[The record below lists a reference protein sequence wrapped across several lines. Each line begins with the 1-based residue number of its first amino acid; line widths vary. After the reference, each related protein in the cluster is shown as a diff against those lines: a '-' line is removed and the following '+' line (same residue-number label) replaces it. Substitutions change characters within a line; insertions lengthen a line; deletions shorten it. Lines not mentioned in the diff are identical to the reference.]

1 MLRSYRVIK
10 IKKRLSKHV
19 DLWKTYLSDCM
30 MHFLTLSE
38 FCCSTGYTAFLSP
51 HNAIYLYFHI
61 THKMLFISA

>member
-1 MLRSYRVIK
+1 MLI
-10 IKKRLSKHV
+10 
-19 DLWKTYLSDCM
+19 LWKTDSSDCMM